1 MLMFAAR
8 GRTTHQAT
16 KLVGLCEV
24 ARFANL
30 PIVPSSHGGG
40 LMGMLHERRN
50 TKVAVVKR
58 SIVIAG
64 HKTSV
69 SLEDQFWDALR
80 EIATAQGTAV
90 GTLVSSIDV
99 DREHDNLSS
108 VIRLF
113 VLDHY
118 RAQADARRSAE
129 GPIEK
134 DHPVRSGRP

>member
-1 MLMFAAR
+1 M
-8 GRTTHQAT
+8 
-16 KLVGLCEV
+16 KVGTQKSRV
-24 ARFANL
+24 F
-30 PIVPSSHGGG
+30 
-40 LMGMLHERRN
+40 
-50 TKVAVVKR
+50 KR
-58 SIVIAG
+58 SIVING

-69 SLEDQFWDALR
+69 SLEDEFWDALR
-80 EIATAQGTAV
+80 EIATARGTPL
-90 GTLVSSIDV
+90 GTLVSSVDV
-99 DREHDNLSS
+99 DREHNNLSS